1 MIGLFAFVAFQKS
14 VTLPNH
20 AMRLDALLKEL
31 SAASGTTY
39 KASGPMIGRIVLVAG
54 PARPANAICTD
65 LAAATWGK
73 WRAVGNEW
81 LLDEDREAI
90 AAREKARLAGRVG
103 QVKLQLD
110 KLRLESARPFN
121 EAAAKALLGTLKAY
135 DEAET
140 KDPNK
145 SWTFRQKAEKEVP
158 ANLAIRRI
166 VASIDPVDL
175 ATLEIGNRVYSDI
188 PTRLQ
193 KSLPPAAKNAI
204 RQLER
209 DQAVWTRAYPDN
221 ADFMEAHR
229 SKGWMSMDPRGH
241 VDNITPGSLRL
252 LLKVQAF
259 EHGQTLFS
267 GNFVDKLGRPRQ
279 FGEFSLEFRNGLG
292 RSDPAPK
299 VDKSEPKLKLSPE
312 AMAFSDS
319 RRGKPASPLLRPIF
333 LNPERRDPLD
343 LLNGEGLRGV
353 AKARNASLVAW
364 LGDEATNF
372 TVGSGESASEFLK
385 DFWDM
390 KYEVRQKPGSI
401 LIRPLFGAEN
411 IERTRLGALVRI
423 ADIKGFVPLD
433 DYADYAAASAPTA
446 LRFGDPMTSIAL
458 SIIMPGAM
466 EASRVD
472 WELLRLWGGFTRSQ
486 RQALMKGGLVR
497 WTDTP
502 KGVRDLFVDS
512 ILNAESYEIQ
522 QTVYEHGNVY
532 SVLDHEP
539 TELLANG
546 LSFGDGL
553 LGTGSAQEGIFAS
566 SDDENPYNGG
576 IADAWSLASAMMSR
590 EKKPNEQ
597 HFDGLPKV
605 LPSEFRHG
613 QIFNFG
619 FRLPISRTLA
629 WQKSGRYG
637 EFDMRERPIA
647 LEAMPEAFRKRYE
660 QAMESIRKQP
670 GNQ

>member
-1 MIGLFAFVAFQKS
+1 
-14 VTLPNH
+14 
-20 AMRLDALLKEL
+20 MRLDALLKEL

-39 KASGPMIGRIVLVAG
+39 RASGPMIGRIVLVAG
-54 PARPANAICTD
+54 PARPANAICLD

-81 LLDEDREAI
+81 ILDEDRDAV
-90 AAREKARLAGRVG
+90 AARERARLAGRVS
-103 QVKLQLD
+103 QVKKQLD
-110 KLRLESARPFN
+110 QLKAENAKPFDDV
-121 EAAAKALLGTLKAY
+121 AAKALLGTLKAF
-135 DEAET
+135 DEADK

-145 SWTFRQKAEKEVP
+145 SWTFRQKAEKDVP
-158 ANLAIRRI
+158 ANVAIRRI
-166 VASIDPVDL
+166 VASFDPL
-175 ATLEIGNRVYSDI
+175 EFAALEIGNRVYSDL

-193 KSLPPAAKNAI
+193 KPLPPAAKNSI

-209 DQAVWTRAYPDN
+209 DQATWTRAYPDN

-229 SKGWMSMDPRGH
+229 STGWMSMDPRGH
-241 VDNITPGSLRL
+241 VDTITPGSLRL

-267 GNFVDKLGRPRQ
+267 GNFIDKLGRARQ
-279 FGEFSLEFRNGLG
+279 FGEFSLEFNNGAG

-299 VDKSEPKLKLSPE
+299 VDKTEPKIKLSPE

-319 RRGKPASPLLRPIF
+319 RRGKPSSPLLRSIF

-343 LLNGEGLRGV
+343 LVDGEGLRGV
-353 AKARNASLVAW
+353 AKARKASLVAW
-364 LGDEATNF
+364 LGDDATNF
-372 TVGSGESASEFLK
+372 TVGSGESASELLK

-390 KYEVRQKPGSI
+390 KYQVREQPGSI

-423 ADIKGFVPLD
+423 SDTKGYIPLD
-433 DYADYAAASAPTA
+433 DYADYAAASSPTA

-472 WELLRLWGGFTRSQ
+472 WKLLRLWGGFTRSQ
-486 RQALMKGGLVR
+486 RQVLMKGGLLP
-497 WTDTP
+497 WSDIP
-502 KGVRDLFVDS
+502 NGLRDQFVDG

-522 QTVYEHGNVY
+522 ETSYRGGSAY
-532 SVLDHEP
+532 TVLDHEP

-546 LSFGDGL
+546 FSFGAGL
-553 LGTGSAQEGIFAS
+553 MGTGSAQEGVFAA

-576 IADAWSLASAMMSR
+576 IASAWSLASAVTVR
-590 EKKPNEQ
+590 EKKPNDP
-597 HFDGLPKV
+597 HYDGLPKV
-605 LPSEFRHG
+605 LPTEFRHG
-613 QIFNFG
+613 TIYSFG
-619 FRLPISRTLA
+619 FRLPISRNLV
-629 WQKSGRYG
+629 WQKSGQYG
-637 EFDMRERPIA
+637 EFDMRVRPIA
-647 LEAMPEAFRKRYE
+647 LEAMPETFRTQYE
-660 QAMESIRKQP
+660 KALENLRRQP